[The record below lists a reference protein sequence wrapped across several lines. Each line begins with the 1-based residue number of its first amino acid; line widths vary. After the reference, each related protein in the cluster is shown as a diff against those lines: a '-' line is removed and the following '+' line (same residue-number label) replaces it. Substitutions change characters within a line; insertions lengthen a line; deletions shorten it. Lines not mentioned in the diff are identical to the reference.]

1 VATISRDQFDRTK
14 QVQKKIFQ
22 SGAFVLD
29 SDLNEQID
37 IALENRRRTL
47 SCVLNHVDGRF
58 DDGFSVEGG
67 HANDLTV
74 TLKAGNAG
82 FHLDDDHAA
91 MLTLDSDTNITGFAS
106 WGTSGQRTDIIYLD
120 LQEVEF
126 GAGDDLDIVNPIVGQ
141 ETCRDIRAVWT
152 VAIANNQST
161 LPTAPAGHVYRE
173 LARITKDGTTDAISD
188 DDITTAVPHFR
199 GSALQS
205 MEIPIWTLSTVNHA
219 GGNADSLTDT
229 AQQFSVTATSTDLVQ
244 KAVVKIPYIYDP
256 AHRYLALY
264 CQVWKDN
271 GVRGL
276 FELEGL
282 VYGGFQSWIWELTP
296 SLQMTFLVPSSSGGV
311 PGQMY
316 ELYIM
321 LKAQYEAGQSGD
333 LKVYMQKPI
342 IVAGLGSWDAADG
355 ARVLTP

>member
-1 VATISRDQFDRTK
+1 MATISRDQFDRTK
-14 QVQKKIFQ
+14 QVQKKIHQ

-37 IALENRRRTL
+37 IALENRRRIL
-47 SCVLNHVDGRF
+47 SCVLNHADGRF
-58 DDGFSVEGG
+58 DNGFSIEGG

-91 MLTLDSDTNITGFAS
+91 MLTLDSDTNITGFQS
-106 WGTSGQRTDIIYLD
+106 WVTSGERTDIIYLD
-120 LQEVEF
+120 LEEVEY

-173 LARITKDGTTDAISD
+173 LARITKDSTTDAISA
-188 DDITTAVPHFR
+188 DDITVSLPHFR
-199 GSALQS
+199 GSALQA
-205 MEIPIWTLSTVNHA
+205 MEIPIWTLSTSNHS
-219 GGNADSLTDT
+219 GGAADSLTAE
-229 AQQFSVTATSTDLVQ
+229 AQQFYVTATSTDLIQ

-256 AHRYLALY
+256 AHQYLALY
-264 CQVWKDN
+264 CECWRDT
-271 GVRGL
+271 GVTGVI
-276 FELEGL
+276 ELEGI
-282 VYGGFQSWIWELTP
+282 VYGGFQSWVWEITP
-296 SLQMTFLVPSSSGGV
+296 SLQKTFLIPSAAGAV

-321 LKAQYEAGQSGD
+321 LKAAWKAGESGA
-333 LKVYMQKPI
+333 LKCYMQKPV
-342 IVAGLGSWDAADG
+342 IVAGLGAYDLSEG
-355 ARVLTP
+355 ASVL